1 MIHIKI
7 ISYHSYKLEKSL
19 YICSIVENSKNYIM
33 IRHIVMWKFRRDL
46 EETPQQIAHEM
57 KSRLEAL
64 NGKIDGLLRAE
75 VGVNLKETASSF
87 DAVLTADF
95 PTWEAME
102 EYKINPLHVVISDY
116 CKSRRLER
124 IDVDYEV

>member
-1 MIHIKI
+1 
-7 ISYHSYKLEKSL
+7 
-19 YICSIVENSKNYIM
+19 M

-46 EETPQQIAHEM
+46 AETPQQIAQEM

-75 VGVNLKETASSF
+75 VGMNIKETASSY

-95 PTWEAME
+95 ESWEAME
-102 EYKINPLHVVISDY
+102 AYKVNPLHVVISDY
-116 CKSRRLER
+116 CKERRLER
-124 IDVDYEV
+124 VDVDYNL

>member
-1 MIHIKI
+1 
-7 ISYHSYKLEKSL
+7 
-19 YICSIVENSKNYIM
+19 M

-46 EETPQQIAHEM
+46 EETPQQIAQEM

-75 VGVNLKETASSF
+75 VGINLKETASSF

-102 EYKINPLHVVISDY
+102 AYKVNPLHVVISDY
-116 CKSRRLER
+116 CKSRRESR
-124 IDVDYEV
+124 IDVDYEL

>member
-1 MIHIKI
+1 
-7 ISYHSYKLEKSL
+7 
-19 YICSIVENSKNYIM
+19 M

-46 EETPQQIAHEM
+46 EEAPQQIAQQM

-64 NGKIDGLLRAE
+64 NGQIDGLLRAE
-75 VGVNLKETASSF
+75 VGINLKETASSY

-102 EYKINPLHVVISDY
+102 AYKVNPLHVVISDY
-116 CKSRRLER
+116 CKSCRESR
-124 IDVDYEV
+124 IDVDYEL

>member
-1 MIHIKI
+1 
-7 ISYHSYKLEKSL
+7 
-19 YICSIVENSKNYIM
+19 M

-46 EETPQQIAHEM
+46 EETPQQVAMEM

-75 VGVNLKETASSF
+75 VGVNIKETDSSF

-95 PTWEAME
+95 ESWEKME
-102 EYKINPLHVVISDY
+102 AYKVHPLHVVISDY
-116 CKSRRLER
+116 CKERRLER
-124 IDVDYEV
+124 VDVDYEILS

>member
-1 MIHIKI
+1 
-7 ISYHSYKLEKSL
+7 
-19 YICSIVENSKNYIM
+19 M

-46 EETPQQIAHEM
+46 EETPHEIACQM

-64 NGKIDGLLRAE
+64 KGEIEGLVAIE
-75 VGVNLKETASSF
+75 VGVNIKETASSF

-95 PTWEAME
+95 ESWEKME
-102 EYKINPLHVVISDY
+102 AYKANPLHVVISDY

-124 IDVDYEV
+124 VDVDYEI

>member
-1 MIHIKI
+1 MFRKFCVH
-7 ISYHSYKLEKSL
+7 L
-19 YICSIVENSKNYIM
+19 YDKPNYRINLKHTNM

-57 KSRLEAL
+57 KTRLEAL

-75 VGVNLKETASSF
+75 VGINLKETASSF

-102 EYKINPLHVVISDY
+102 AYKVNPLHVVISDY

-124 IDVDYEV
+124 VDVDYEL

>member
-1 MIHIKI
+1 
-7 ISYHSYKLEKSL
+7 
-19 YICSIVENSKNYIM
+19 M

-46 EETPQQIAHEM
+46 EETPEQIALEM

-64 NGKIDGLLRAE
+64 VGKIDGLLRAE
-75 VGVNLKETASSF
+75 VGVNIKETASSY

-95 PTWEAME
+95 PSFEAME
-102 EYKINPLHVVISDY
+102 AYKVHPLHVAVSDY

-124 IDVDYEV
+124 VDVDYSL

>member
-1 MIHIKI
+1 
-7 ISYHSYKLEKSL
+7 
-19 YICSIVENSKNYIM
+19 M

-46 EETPQQIAHEM
+46 EETPQQIAQEM

-64 NGKIDGLLRAE
+64 RGEIDGLLALE
-75 VGVNLKETASSF
+75 VGVNLVETASSY

-102 EYKINPLHVVISDY
+102 AYKVHPLHVVVVEY
-116 CKSRRLER
+116 CKPRCASRV
-124 IDVDYEV
+124 DVDYEL

>member
-1 MIHIKI
+1 
-7 ISYHSYKLEKSL
+7 
-19 YICSIVENSKNYIM
+19 M

-46 EETPQQIAHEM
+46 EETPQQIALSM
-57 KSRLEAL
+57 KSKLEAL

-75 VGVNLKETASSF
+75 VGVNAKETASSF

-95 PTWEAME
+95 PSWEAME
-102 EYKINPLHVVISDY
+102 AYKVNTLHMVISDY

-124 IDVDYEV
+124 IDVDYEIE